1 MTNKEWKRRM
11 TYEALVI
18 LGMLALLLYVCRI
31 WPILLLVI
39 LGIFA
44 AALRLVF
51 LSSPKVQ
58 PIRPE
63 QPASVSPEPQ
73 RAVTKREAA
82 DEEDSLSFGELQTRI
97 TRWVREEYPHARWVW
112 KYPNAKAR
120 FQQGEELAI
129 LLIRA
134 GGYREAAIHLQGKRL
149 FEIRYLS
156 PPAGKPQLEQP
167 EDPVPHQ
174 EEQAPVEEAAPQHEA
189 SQPEDFSLTAFEW
202 VESHL
207 TELNDLYNECVA
219 QKQDFLL
226 LTGGDLPEPAA
237 RPALCQELARNGLT
251 SSMTEDGVR
260 IQIKREDRRKE

>member
-1 MTNKEWKRRM
+1 M
-11 TYEALVI
+11 
-18 LGMLALLLYVCRI
+18 
-31 WPILLLVI
+31 
-39 LGIFA
+39 
-44 AALRLVF
+44 
-51 LSSPKVQ
+51 
-58 PIRPE
+58 
-63 QPASVSPEPQ
+63 
-73 RAVTKREAA
+73 
-82 DEEDSLSFGELQTRI
+82 
-97 TRWVREEYPHARWVW
+97 REEYPHARWVW
-112 KYPNAKAR
+112 KYPDSKAR
-120 FQQGEELAI
+120 FRHGEELSI
-129 LLIRA
+129 LLNR
-134 GGYREAAIHLQGKRL
+134 AAIHLQGKRL

-174 EEQAPVEEAAPQHEA
+174 EEQAPVEEAAPKHEA

-226 LTGGDLPEPAA
+226 LTGRDLPEPAD

-260 IQIKREDRRKE
+260 IQIKRGTAERNDGYAHIADKPV